1 MNIASRVARV
11 ALATATAV
19 VATLSASP
27 QQPQFSTQ
35 IEHVRVDVLVSNR
48 GRPVTGLRPAD
59 FEILDNG
66 VPQRVEFASF
76 DEIPLNVII
85 VLDASESVA
94 GDRLNHLRAAVH
106 AVVDKLKTGDQAAV
120 ITFSHMLKLPT
131 GLTADFTRVRRA
143 LDDVSPEGQTALVDA
158 SFAGMMLAESDV
170 GRTLQIV
177 FSDGLDV
184 SSWLKPDAVLD
195 SAKRSKAVV
204 YAVSAGKSARFLDD
218 LSSWTGGSVFKVES
232 TKSLSAVFL
241 SILEEFR
248 HRYLVSYTPQGVAAN
263 GWHTLDVRVKGH
275 TVKARPGYLAES

>member
-85 VLDASESVA
+85 VLDASF
-94 GDRLNHLRAAVH
+94 AV
-106 AVVDKLKTGDQAAV
+106 
-120 ITFSHMLKLPT
+120 
-131 GLTADFTRVRRA
+131 
-143 LDDVSPEGQTALVDA
+143 
-158 SFAGMMLAESDV
+158 MMLAESDV
-170 GRTLQIV
+170 GRALQII

-184 SSWLKPDAVLD
+184 SSWLKSDAMHD

-204 YAVSAGKSARFLDD
+204 YAVSAGRPARSLND
-218 LSSWTGGSVFKVES
+218 LSSWTGGSVVEVES
-232 TKSLSAVFL
+232 TKSLNAPIRRNPADVAL
-241 SILEEFR
+241 
-248 HRYLVSYTPQGVAAN
+248 HRPSG
-263 GWHTLDVRVKGH
+263 GMSR
-275 TVKARPGYLAES
+275 